1 MQYIQRFNLKHNRA
15 GEYRELLKKY
25 DQTLRE
31 GQPEGWTY
39 LGTWFTVLGFGRY
52 EVEVRFELRDYADL
66 GAGFGSE
73 ALQKAYLEMMD
84 MFTDEPWETYL
95 MKSAEDVRI
104 MEGT

>member
-1 MQYIQRFNLKHNRA
+1 MQYVQRFNLKIYKA
-15 GEYRELLKKY
+15 GEFRDWLKKH

-39 LGTWFTVLGFGRY
+39 LGTWFTVRGFGRY

-66 GAGFGSE
+66 GADFGSDV
-73 ALQKAYLEMMD
+73 LQKAYLEMMD

-95 MKSAEDVRI
+95 MKSAEEVLI